1 MPNIQIFSG
10 ITYNNPAFKAA
21 MNKHYATVDAMKA
34 SIKILQD
41 SGQVD
46 LPTMLY
52 GQYQPILAP
61 SAVSVRTGK
70 NQGWLRDM
78 GFARMQLSRQS
89 STTPLSLDEPDI
101 VPLTKCDLLDA
112 SLRKCFNSDPPI
124 PITIDVAEKK
134 HDAPDPGIH
143 DVKLV
148 WDYPAGSKVPSR
160 LYFTMICPFIVAK
173 EK

>member
-10 ITYNNPAFKAA
+10 ITYNNPAFKAE
-21 MNKHYATVDAMKA
+21 MNKHYATVDAMRA

-41 SGQVD
+41 SGQID

-61 SAVSVRTGK
+61 SAVSVRTGT

-78 GFARMQLSRQS
+78 GCARMQLSRQS
-89 STTPLSLDEPDI
+89 NTTPLSLDEPDI

-112 SLRKCFNSDPPI
+112 SLRKCFNSEPPI

-134 HDAPDPGIH
+134 HNSPDPGIH

-160 LYFTMICPFIVAK
+160 LHFTMICPFIVAK